1 MRLPTSLLLAL
12 TAAVS
17 LWPAAAPAQTLA
29 DYDYENLTF
38 RGVGVDVGRIWPNK
52 VEPASIWS
60 VRLDLGYLGPAVR
73 LMPTISYWSSRF
85 RKSELDRLADRL
97 SDLPPLRQQG
107 VTVTGDDLGDIHWS
121 DLALGLDAHIVWTAP
136 LNIITFVGG
145 GLAMHALNGR
155 GDVIDDTFI
164 EDLLD
169 STAPGAAVLA
179 GFELQ
184 IAPGVRIFAETRYTL
199 ASDVRYPSI
208 RVGGALMLPTGQ

>member
-1 MRLPTSLLLAL
+1 MRLPTTLLAL
-12 TAAVS
+12 IATVC
-17 LWPAAAPAQTLA
+17 LWPAAVPAQTLA

-121 DLALGLDAHIVWTAP
+121 DLVLGLDAHVVWTAP

-145 GLAMHALNGR
+145 GLAVHALNGR

-184 IAPGVRIFAETRYTL
+184 VAPGVRIYAETRYTL

>member
-1 MRLPTSLLLAL
+1 MRLTNTLVAL
-12 TAAVS
+12 TAALS
-17 LWPAAAPAQTLA
+17 LWPAAVPAQTLA

-85 RKSELDRLADRL
+85 RKAELDRLADRL
-97 SDLPPLRQQG
+97 SDLPPLRQRG

-121 DLALGLDAHIVWTAP
+121 DLTLGLDAHVVWTAP

-184 IAPGVRIFAETRYTL
+184 VAPGVRIYAETRYTL

-208 RVGGALMLPTGQ
+208 RVGGALMLPAGQ

>member
-1 MRLPTSLLLAL
+1 MRLKTTLVVL
-12 TAAVS
+12 TAAMG
-17 LWPAAAPAQTLA
+17 LWPAAVPAQTLA

-97 SDLPPLRQQG
+97 SDLPPLRQRG

-121 DLALGLDAHIVWTAP
+121 DLAIGLDAHVVWTAP

-184 IAPGVRIFAETRYTL
+184 VAPGVRIYAETRYTL
-199 ASDVRYPSI
+199 ASDVRYPSV